1 MDPTRKAIMGRVQN
15 KVALITGGARGQG
28 AAHAV
33 KLASEGADVVIV
45 DSLGKVGSI
54 EYELASQEDLDAVVA
69 AVESF
74 DRRAVTVK
82 GDVRSQ
88 GDMDTAVSTALA
100 ELGKIDILVANAGIF
115 TMQPFWEMSEE
126 TWQDT
131 IDINLT
137 GVWHAAK
144 AVAPH
149 MIERKE
155 GAIVMI
161 GSTCSSEGMAT
172 NSHYAAA
179 KHGVVGLMK
188 SAALELGP
196 HNIRCN
202 AILPGF
208 IDTKIHH
215 WQGAYDMMAGHEGG
229 TAADRTE
236 ASYFYGVL
244 SERAALAPSVVS
256 DTVIWLVSDESKDI
270 TGIQVPVDAGHLILP
285 GFNPSSTRAGS
296 GPASMA

>member
-1 MDPTRKAIMGRVQN
+1 VGRVEG

-28 AAHAV
+28 AAHAL
-33 KLASEGADVVIV
+33 KLAGEGADVILV
-45 DSLGKVGSI
+45 DSLGGVGSI
-54 EYELASQEDLDAVVA
+54 EYELSTQADLDEVVA
-69 AVESF
+69 AVEGL
-74 DRRAVTVK
+74 DRRAVAIK

-88 GDMDTAVSTALA
+88 ADMDAAVAKGIE
-100 ELGKIDILVANAGIF
+100 ELGKIDILIANAGIF
-115 TMQPFWEMSEE
+115 TLAPLWEMSEE
-126 TWQDT
+126 TWKDT

-137 GVWHAAK
+137 GVWHATK
-144 AVAPH
+144 AVVPH
-149 MIERKE
+149 MIERQE

-161 GSTCSSEGMAT
+161 GSTCSSEGMAM

-215 WQGAYDMMAGHEGG
+215 WQRAYDMMAGHEGG
-229 TAADRTE
+229 TAQDRLE

-244 SERAALAPSVVS
+244 NNRSVLAPSVVS
-256 DTVIWLVSDESKDI
+256 DTVLWLVSEESKEV
-270 TGIQVPVDAGHLILP
+270 TGIQVPVDAGHLVLP
-285 GFNPSSTRAGS
+285 GFNPASTRPGS
-296 GPASMA
+296 GPASMR